1 MASREKIRQIDAQ
14 LQALQPGWGEKDYD
28 GERKML
34 YDMMGDDEHI
44 ERLSAGGWKVLQ
56 RGRAMESHDRGIFA
70 ATGRGVVFL
79 NKGRLSNNAAKIPY
93 LAILE
98 VQQQGPGELT
108 VVTPLNHYSLSLDP
122 GAAGLADF
130 IRGRLLSDAASLED
144 SLSDILIG
152 GERID
157 HWARG
162 KAGEEW
168 VNEVSNP
175 AQAGGD
181 RYHHTDFLDTESL
194 AVATDRRILFCTL
207 EIGYEREYIDCPHG
221 SILSVGY
228 RGGRRIRFVDV
239 DAKVRTLR
247 FQQEADA
254 TQFVKL
260 MREHVGTAARRVSAE
275 ARISAEW
282 KLQHPLWDHR
292 KNHGGERRKLAEIM
306 DDDEHIEGLAWGD
319 YHPAGSEELLYG
331 GIIAATERRLLV
343 VSNGLLEKNVSQLPY
358 DGIDGVALKDG
369 DLIITAKPG
378 HSGYVISSIDDMDPH
393 DSRRKGHRD
402 AFAARLQTIVESAP
416 NLAPAPATPA
426 QESEPE
432 APVASRQADKPQAAP
447 DLAKQLRID
456 SQWTERSAD
465 DWNIEHFEN
474 ARKKLYEVLEDE
486 EDIEFLI
493 NGDCIPVDE
502 GRNKIPGG
510 VKKWGVI
517 AATGRR
523 LVYVYI
529 SKEGELLSELSY
541 NNIESVHLKKG
552 LLSSTIWIAT
562 RSGDNGWKLGAVLK
576 GEGSRFVERVRSLLA
591 HSV

>member
-1 MASREKIRQIDAQ
+1 MASREKMRQIDAQ

-34 YDMMGDDEHI
+34 YDMMSEDERI

-56 RGRAMESHDRGIFA
+56 RGRAMERHDRGIVAF
-70 ATGRGVVFL
+70 TGRGVVFL
-79 NKGRLSNNAAKIPY
+79 NKGRLSNNVAKIHY
-93 LAILE
+93 LVILE
-98 VQQQGPGELT
+98 VQQQGPSELT
-108 VVTPLNHYSLSLDP
+108 VVTPMNHYSLSLVP

-130 IRGRLLSDAASLED
+130 IRGRLLSDATSLED
-144 SLSDILIG
+144 SLSDILIS

-157 HWARG
+157 HWARC

-168 VNEVSNP
+168 VNEVRNS

-181 RYHHTDFLDTESL
+181 QYHHTDFMDTESL

-247 FQQEADA
+247 FRQEADA
-254 TQFVKL
+254 TQFVNR
-260 MREHVGTAARRVSAE
+260 MRQHVGKAARWVSAE

-292 KNHGGERRKLAEIM
+292 QNHDGERRKLAEIM

-331 GIIAATERRLLV
+331 GIIAATGRRLLV

-358 DGIDGVALKDG
+358 EGIDGVALKDG
-369 DLIITAKPG
+369 DLIITAKSG
-378 HSGYVISSIDDMDPH
+378 HSGYVISSIDDMSPH

-402 AFAARLQTIVESAP
+402 AFVARLQTIVESAP
-416 NLAPAPATPA
+416 NLASAPATPA
-426 QESEPE
+426 QEPDPE
-432 APVASRQADKPQAAP
+432 APVASRQADKPQAAQ

-465 DWNIEHFEN
+465 DWNLKHFEN
-474 ARKKLYEVLEDE
+474 EWKKLYEVLEDE

-493 NGDCIPVDE
+493 NGDCILVDE

-510 VKKWGVI
+510 ANKWGII

-529 SKEGELLSELSY
+529 SKEGALLSELSY
-541 NNIESVHLKKG
+541 SNIKLVRFKKG

-576 GEGSRFVERVRSLLA
+576 GEGSRFVEHVRSLLA

>member
-1 MASREKIRQIDAQ
+1 MASREKMRQIDAQ

-56 RGRAMESHDRGIFA
+56 RGRAMESHARGIFA

-98 VQQQGPGELT
+98 VQQHGPGELT
-108 VVTPLNHYSLSLDP
+108 VVTPMNHYSLSLDP

-207 EIGYEREYIDCPHG
+207 EIGYEREYIDYPHG

-228 RGGRRIRFVDV
+228 LGGGRIRFVDV

-282 KLQHPLWDHR
+282 KLQHPIWDHR
-292 KNHGGERRKLAEIM
+292 QNHGGERLKLAEIM
-306 DDDEHIEGLAWGD
+306 DDDEHIEGLAWGG

-358 DGIDGVALKDG
+358 DGIDGVAFQGD
-369 DLIITAKPG
+369 DLIITAKSG
-378 HSGYVISSIDDMDPH
+378 HSGFVISSIDDMDPH
-393 DSRRKGHRD
+393 DSRKKGHRD
-402 AFAARLQTIVESAP
+402 AFVARLQTIVESAP

-426 QESEPE
+426 QEPKPE

-465 DWNIEHFEN
+465 DWTLEHFEN
-474 ARKKLYEVLEDE
+474 ERKKLYEVLEDE

-493 NGDCIPVDE
+493 NGDCILVDE
-502 GRNKIPGG
+502 GRNNIPGG
-510 VKKWGVI
+510 GGEKVGCH
-517 AATGRR
+517 RR
-523 LVYVYI
+523 DGPPV
-529 SKEGELLSELSY
+529 
-541 NNIESVHLKKG
+541 G
-552 LLSSTIWIAT
+552 LRIYQQRRRAPQ
-562 RSGDNGWKLGAVLK
+562 
-576 GEGSRFVERVRSLLA
+576 
-591 HSV
+591 